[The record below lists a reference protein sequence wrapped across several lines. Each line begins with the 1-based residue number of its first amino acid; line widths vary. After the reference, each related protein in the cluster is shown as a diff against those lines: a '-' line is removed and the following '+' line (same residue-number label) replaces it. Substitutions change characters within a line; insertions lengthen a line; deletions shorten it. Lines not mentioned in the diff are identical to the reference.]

1 MAKKFLILYLILF
14 SFCSFSYDTIII
26 SDLDDTIK
34 KTNVDR
40 SSAALFN
47 ALFTKKA
54 FAGMSD
60 LFETMQTYSSDLY
73 ILSNSPNLFRFNIK
87 QLLKKHDINY
97 VEVSTRNLL
106 KDKDA
111 FAYKYNYVVKKII
124 ETGKKAILIG
134 DDVGEDPEV
143 YLKVKQNYPQS
154 VAAIY
159 IHKVK
164 NRKIP
169 NGVIPYI
176 SVFDIA
182 LNEYLFKRMNLS
194 QAQFMGDALISEY
207 AIKNVIPKFA
217 YCPKS
222 ESFWAGYDVA
232 ELNTLIESMVAKI
245 INHCLSK

>member
-1 MAKKFLILYLILF
+1 MAKKFLILYLTLF

-169 NGVIPYI
+169 IGVIPYI

-182 LNEYLFKRMNLS
+182 LNEYLFKRMNLA

-222 ESFWAGYDVA
+222 KSFWAGYDVA
-232 ELNTLIESMVAKI
+232 ELNTLIESMVSKVTSY
-245 INHCLSK
+245 CLSK